1 MWSAYGDGP
10 DEDEF
15 RRMSAPENELPVA
28 LPMNRLL
35 ARTDDL
41 GIGLVGLQV
50 YSTGLTFELAVRIR
64 PSAAGD
70 DRGRS
75 LQELFWDHSPHRA
88 TRFLLGLEFG
98 DGRRV
103 TNLRAD
109 ADGIVFHQG
118 GGGGGDT
125 AIDQSWWLSPLP
137 PDGPLTFVVR
147 CPELGIGE
155 TATVLDGSAIRR
167 AADDIV
173 TLWPW
178 EPPPEHRRPEPQRPP
193 DLPPDSWFAGSA

>member
-137 PDGPLTFVVR
+137 PPGPLRIVVR
-147 CPELGIGE
+147 CDPLGVPE
-155 TATVLDGSAIRR
+155 TVTELDGSAVR
-167 AADDIV
+167 AAAADV
-173 TLWPW
+173 VELWPW
-178 EPPPEHRRPEPQRPP
+178 EPPSAFRTPPPPAPP
-193 DLPPDSWFAGSA
+193 DVPPGSWFGSA